1 VTSEDRLVVHAP
13 DVATWRAWLT
23 AHAESE
29 AEAWLVLEHRDSP
42 RPGVGMAEAVE
53 QALCV
58 GWIDSTRR
66 RHDEHAS
73 VLRFSPRRRRS
84 GWSASNR
91 ERVARLTAAG
101 LMTPAGL
108 AAVERARALGTWEPR
123 GDVPTARGTG

>member
-1 VTSEDRLVVHAP
+1 MSGTATGPVTGTVLRAP
-13 DVATWRAWLT
+13 DATTWRAWLL
-23 AHAESE
+23 AHAGTEPE
-29 AEAWLVLEHRDSP
+29 VWLVLEHRDSP
-42 RPGVGMAEAVE
+42 RPGIGMVEAVE

-84 GWSASNR
+84 RWSASNR

-101 LMTPAGL
+101 QMTPAGV
-108 AAVERARALGTWEPR
+108 AAVERARAAGTWDP
-123 GDVPTARGTG
+123 DVAT